1 MKKFCCFLFVLVM
14 AVCMNSVALAEKKP
28 IKLKAVQFINL
39 GNPSEK
45 PFHYF
50 VDSVNKQAKGE
61 LTIEIVGGPE
71 AIPGTEQPEAV
82 RNGSVDLTFVPCGW
96 YQSVL
101 PVAAVM
107 GLSRVEPMQGRKTG
121 LHDFLV
127 EEHKKVGL
135 CFIGANDF
143 SGPFYM
149 YAKKPIA
156 QPDELKGLRF
166 RHSPTYTFFK
176 GIGLIPISARHSEV
190 YSGLERNLFEGLAT
204 KPGSFIDLSL
214 YEVCKYV
221 IGPGFWPNYSSVT
234 IMNQAKF
241 NQLPKHLKEL
251 MTGAMEKGEPAMKA
265 LCEPDIEQ
273 QWNTMKEK
281 GMKHIEWS
289 PEVTKNFL
297 DKIDELTWEVRAK
310 KLPTGMAEKLKKMMG
325 Y

>member
-1 MKKFCCFLFVLVM
+1 MRKWTCVFLALFLVGSLSSM
-14 AVCMNSVALAEKKP
+14 ALAQQKQ
-28 IKLKAVQFINL
+28 IKLKAVQFVNM

-61 LTIEIVGGPE
+61 LSIEIVGGPDSI
-71 AIPGTEQPEAV
+71 AGTDQPEAV
-82 RNGSVDLTFVPCGW
+82 RSGAVDLAFVPCGW

-101 PVAAVM
+101 PVASVM
-107 GLSRVEPMQGRKTG
+107 GLSRVTPMEGRKTR

-135 CFIGANDF
+135 RFIGANDF

-156 QPDELKGLRF
+156 HPDELKGLRF

-176 GIGLIPISARHSEV
+176 GIGLTPITAAHSDV
-190 YSGLERNLFEGLAT
+190 YTGLERNLFDGLAT
-204 KPGSFIDLSL
+204 KPGTFVELCL
-214 YEVCKYV
+214 YEVCKFV
-221 IGPGFWPNYSSVT
+221 IGPGFWPDYSTVT
-234 IMNQAKF
+234 IMNEAKF
-241 NQLPKHLKEL
+241 GQLPKHLQGL
-251 MTGAMEKGEPAMKA
+251 MMGAMEKGEPAMKA
-265 LCEPDIEQ
+265 LCAPDIEQ
-273 QWNTMKEK
+273 QWKTMKEK

-289 PEVTKNFL
+289 PEVSKKFL
-297 DKIDELTWEVRAK
+297 DHIDALTWEIRVK
-310 KLPTGMAEKLKKMMG
+310 KLPEGMAEKLKKMMG